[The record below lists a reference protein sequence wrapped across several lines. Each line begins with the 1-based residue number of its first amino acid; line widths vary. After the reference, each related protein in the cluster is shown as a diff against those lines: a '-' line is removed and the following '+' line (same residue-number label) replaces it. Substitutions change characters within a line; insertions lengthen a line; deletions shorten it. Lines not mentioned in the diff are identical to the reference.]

1 MIDDSIR
8 PQLGIIGGLGPLA
21 SADFYFKL
29 TRMTRAFR
37 DNDHVPAVILSVP
50 QLPDRTE
57 AILGNHDGPLA
68 PLKAAVSTLNAL
80 GVACIAVP
88 CNTAHHWYDQLAA
101 NSQAEIIHIG
111 DAVVAETRR
120 SLDLGRVA
128 ILATRGTLVSGF
140 YQDRMSAAGFG
151 LCLPANGEFQQ
162 RVDNA
167 IGLVKAGSITDAAI
181 ETERA
186 LDIAR
191 SAGADAAL
199 LGCTELSVVAA
210 SLNDVS
216 GLVVVDSNAALAR
229 ACLTRLGFGA
239 QDARGL
245 PTVTQLPGHDRSM
258 RASSAVL
265 AQSYS
270 RL

>member
-29 TRMTRAFR
+29 TRMTQAVR

-68 PLKAAVSTLNAL
+68 ALIAAVSTLNAL
-80 GVACIAVP
+80 GVSCIAVP

-101 NSQAEIIHIG
+101 NSQARILHIG

-120 SLDLGRVA
+120 SLDRGRVA

-151 LCLPANGEFQQ
+151 LCLPANAEFQQ
-162 RVDNA
+162 CVDSA
-167 IGLVKAGSITDAAI
+167 ISLVKAGSIADAAI

-186 LDIAR
+186 LDIAQA
-191 SAGADAAL
+191 AGADAAL

-210 SLNDVS
+210 SLNDVG
-216 GLVVVDSNAALAR
+216 GLAVIDSNAALAR
-229 ACLTRLGFGA
+229 ACLTRLGFGS

-245 PTVTQLPGHDRSM
+245 PTVSRLSGHDRSP
-258 RASSAVL
+258 RASPVRL
-265 AQSYS
+265 AQPYG
-270 RL
+270 